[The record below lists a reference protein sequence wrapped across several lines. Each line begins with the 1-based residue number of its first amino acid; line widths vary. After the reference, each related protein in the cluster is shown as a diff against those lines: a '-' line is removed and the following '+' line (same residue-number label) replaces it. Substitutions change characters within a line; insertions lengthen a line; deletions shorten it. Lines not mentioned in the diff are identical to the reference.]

1 MQQGCGPTNMT
12 SKTRLGP
19 EWVASACLI
28 LCLLFSARAPAQ
40 QPGPESGSQARFES
54 IWGAARLTPADS
66 YPSIKLR
73 GRYHGQNYWI
83 DADDDGRADDWE
95 HRRFRLG
102 MDIGFSDRF
111 EFSFDLNMDRNGVGP
126 LVDDFD
132 YAAFEWQLDDA
143 TTLQFGKLRRLPLTR
158 EDGTSSNNILTIE
171 RSLIAARFLLDN
183 TGGVYVEHE
192 RGPWT
197 IGGGVLSG
205 SVDEDNL
212 GLPTLDGGFA
222 LQGNVA
228 YQATTA
234 TEWRLDYVYSEGD
247 PANNA
252 IAPFRHMLSLNSA
265 SQWQRFGLITDVIFA
280 DALPA
285 ARGDLFSVVLMPHYK
300 LTPRLQAVARFT
312 YAGSNAVDGVRLSSR
327 YERRAN
333 QLAGDR
339 GDDYQAWYAGLNYYF
354 YGHRL
359 KLMAGIEH
367 ARMQRPVGDYE
378 ALTAAASLRIYF

>member
-1 MQQGCGPTNMT
+1 MT
-12 SKTRLGP
+12 KALSITVQALCLP
-19 EWVASACLI
+19 VYLLTSADAQTAEAATSASPASAYEALWK
-28 LCLLFSARAPAQ
+28 R
-40 QPGPESGSQARFES
+40 
-54 IWGAARLTPADS
+54 ARLTPPDA
-66 YPSIKLR
+66 YPSVKLR
-73 GRYHGQNYWI
+73 GRYHGQHYWI
-83 DADDDGRADDWE
+83 DADDEGRADDWE

-102 MDIGFSDRF
+102 LDIGFSDRF

-132 YAAFEWQLDDA
+132 YAAFEWQIDAA
-143 TTLQFGKLRRLPLTR
+143 TTLQFGKLRRMPLTR

-183 TGGVYVEHE
+183 TGGVYLEHQ

-197 IGGGVLSG
+197 VGGGVLSG

-212 GLPTLDGGFA
+212 GLPTLDGGLA

-228 YQATTA
+228 YQATPA
-234 TEWRLDYVYSEGD
+234 TELRVDYVYSEGD
-247 PANNA
+247 PGNNA

-333 QLAGDR
+333 RLAGDR

-354 YGHRL
+354 HGHRL

-367 ARMQRPVGDYE
+367 TRMERPVGDYE
-378 ALTAAASLRIYF
+378 ALTAAASFRLYF

>member
-1 MQQGCGPTNMT
+1 MMP
-12 SKTRLGP
+12 RLSALLMAALVFP
-19 EWVASACLI
+19 QLAVAD
-28 LCLLFSARAPAQ
+28 APAAAT
-40 QPGPESGSQARFES
+40 PKPAESTDRFDR
-54 IWGAARLTPADS
+54 IWQLSRLTAS
-66 YPSIKLR
+66 GEYPSIKLR
-73 GRYHGQNYWI
+73 GRYHGQQYWV
-83 DADDDGRADDWE
+83 DAGDDGRADDWE

-111 EFSFDLNMDRNGVGP
+111 EFSFDLNLDRNGVGP

-132 YAAFEWQLDDA
+132 YAAFQWQVDDA
-143 TTLQFGKLRRLPLTR
+143 TRLQFGKLRRMPLTR

-192 RGPWT
+192 RGRWT
-197 IGGGVLSG
+197 VGGGVLSG
-205 SVDEDNL
+205 SLDEDNL
-212 GLPTLDGGFA
+212 GLPTLDGGIA

-228 YQATTA
+228 YQATPA
-234 TEWRLDYVYSEGD
+234 TELRLDYVYNEGNPD
-247 PANNA
+247 NNA
-252 IAPFRHMLSLNSA
+252 IAPFRHMVSLNSA
-265 SQWQRFGLITDVIFA
+265 SQWQRFGLITDIIFA

-367 ARMQRPVGDYE
+367 TRMQRPVGDYE
-378 ALTAAASLRIYF
+378 ALTAAASMRIYF